1 MEKSF
6 CAFFVRLL
14 PWPLRMSQ
22 TRDGVVQLCSR
33 LQAGMEGVIHAVC
46 ELFDLHSDDCWELY
60 LSIHECLYMDT
71 FLSLPK
77 LFWLFDLQIWRRPVV
92 CSMTLVFV

>member
-1 MEKSF
+1 
-6 CAFFVRLL
+6 
-14 PWPLRMSQ
+14 MSQ